1 VMTSTR
7 NPTCNRTCLQH
18 PIDNL
23 LWYQNIFSTL
33 NSKFTILILSE
44 APYISSLLNYFFF
57 NFLSFIQFFLLVI
70 AQFPHIIIIQ
80 AVKVERLLRKA
91 ALHLTFYTL
100 SAHRITVTKK
110 NIQAGL
116 TILRAIGVSST

>member
-1 VMTSTR
+1 MTSTR

-18 PIDNL
+18 TIDNL

-100 SAHRITVTKK
+100 SANRITVVKK